1 MNFYQELQLNQA
13 GSKSYIASFKNP
25 KDKCKHIAVYL
36 FKIALVVA
44 FCVSFA
50 SFAQE
55 ESRSIS
61 ENVKWGTKKRFE
73 QGIPN
78 GHFQIYGYRWEG
90 DHLVVEPKEAK
101 IVKLIFDNF
110 MNGLSAEST
119 EKQLEEMGVK
129 SYKGVHFS
137 NSSIRQILSNVTYTG
152 NLLFQ
157 KEYVSDPITGKSK
170 KNNGEM
176 PQYWVENTHEAI
188 IPMEIFQAVQKE
200 RQRRRELGVLA
211 NWSINTSCF
220 TSKIKCPICGKSYR
234 RSGKRQRKDS
244 NEVYYIWICRT
255 KSEKGAKFCD
265 AKSIPEK
272 KLKAVCAEALGL
284 NEFDETQFSERVRQI
299 TVIGDDTLEF
309 YFTDGTV
316 IQKKWKS
323 TAKTDW
329 WTEERKKEWGER
341 HKNKFRN
348 PNRAF
353 YNEFTGFIKCGN
365 CGENYRSQGKTYA
378 DGTKDRYWR
387 CSESCGN
394 TAIKHSTVQALVCD
408 VLGIK
413 KFSEEQMDAVI
424 EKAVVSNGLVT
435 FCFKDGHTES
445 REYEEKKKGIPHT
458 EEYKRYM
465 SQYRKVVYRC
475 NHKYKDEKCQTPHV
489 TEDEIK
495 ALFIKAYNEL
505 ISEKKEIIANAELI
519 RKTLCT
525 TDGLLEEKQKL
536 EDEILVLVEMTQN
549 VVAENARVAQD
560 QEEYQKRYDGLVQRY
575 ETTKKEYNELVDKIE
590 QKEAHGER
598 IRQFIKTLK
607 DQDGII
613 TEFDDV
619 LWGSMVE
626 LVTISREKRS
636 VTFKDG
642 TEIQL

>member
-1 MNFYQELQLNQA
+1 MAKIIKVEQKMPTIKAKKRVAAYARISMESERMHHSLSAQISYYNALIQKKPEWEFAGVYADDGISGTGIAKRTEFQRMLADCEAGKINIILTKSIQRFARNTVDLLETVRHLKDIGVEVRFEKENINSMSGDGELML
-13 GSKSYIASFKNP
+13 SI
-25 KDKCKHIAVYL
+25 L
-36 FKIALVVA
+36 
-44 FCVSFA
+44 A

-465 SQYRKVVYRC
+465 SQVTKERGTPEAREEMSKRVKELRKERG
-475 NHKYKDEKCQTPHV
+475 KTWRKEK
-489 TEDEIK
+489 
-495 ALFIKAYNEL
+495 
-505 ISEKKEIIANAELI
+505 
-519 RKTLCT
+519 
-525 TDGLLEEKQKL
+525 
-536 EDEILVLVEMTQN
+536 
-549 VVAENARVAQD
+549 
-560 QEEYQKRYDGLVQRY
+560 
-575 ETTKKEYNELVDKIE
+575 
-590 QKEAHGER
+590 
-598 IRQFIKTLK
+598 
-607 DQDGII
+607 
-613 TEFDDV
+613 
-619 LWGSMVE
+619 
-626 LVTISREKRS
+626 
-636 VTFKDG
+636 
-642 TEIQL
+642 